1 MALANYV
8 IEKGYRPIFFP
19 QSIGPHDHEDDRIA
33 IETVCEKLESNSYYF
48 VDGDWLPAELVGMY
62 GVMEFFVGTRMHSVI
77 FAMID
82 GVPTMAISYQGPKA
96 AGIMQHIGFSDYV
109 IPIESAT
116 PERLKDMFDA
126 LVENRQAI
134 SSQINKAVSRIHCE
148 LEKWKQEIAQLCCAC
163 C

>member
-1 MALANYV
+1 M
-8 IEKGYRPIFFP
+8 K
-19 QSIGPHDHEDDRIA
+19 
-33 IETVCEKLESNSYYF
+33 T
-48 VDGDWLPAELVGMY
+48 
-62 GVMEFFVGTRMHSVI
+62 
-77 FAMID
+77 
-82 GVPTMAISYQGPKA
+82 PKA

-148 LEKWKQEIAQLCCAC
+148 LEKWKQEVAQLCCAYC
-163 C
+163 